1 MFGSQVSR
9 LENITVDYPLFT
21 DIMLELLQTILCFPC
36 SLGMFEFL
44 DALQKQLT
52 AVCKGFTE
60 WLEQLTP
67 DATVTTSASVQSSY
81 SNQVNKLI
89 KMVLLAVQRVMNR
102 HKDDCYTLNTSEGGE
117 TKVNA
122 ILHSYPI

>member
-1 MFGSQVSR
+1 
-9 LENITVDYPLFT
+9 
-21 DIMLELLQTILCFPC
+21 MLELLQTNLCFPC

-44 DALQKQLT
+44 GALQKQLT
-52 AVCKGFTE
+52 AVCEGFTE

-81 SNQVNKLI
+81 SDQVNKLI

-117 TKVNA
+117 AKVNA

>member
-1 MFGSQVSR
+1 
-9 LENITVDYPLFT
+9 
-21 DIMLELLQTILCFPC
+21 
-36 SLGMFEFL
+36 MFEFL
-44 DALQKQLT
+44 GALQKQLT

-67 DATVTTSASVQSSY
+67 DATITASASVQSSY
-81 SNQVNKLI
+81 SDQVNELM

-117 TKVNA
+117 AKVNDIRCHLEDGTSA
-122 ILHSYPI
+122 FVRSLAYKYILVTTNVRMVYAFYTLPI